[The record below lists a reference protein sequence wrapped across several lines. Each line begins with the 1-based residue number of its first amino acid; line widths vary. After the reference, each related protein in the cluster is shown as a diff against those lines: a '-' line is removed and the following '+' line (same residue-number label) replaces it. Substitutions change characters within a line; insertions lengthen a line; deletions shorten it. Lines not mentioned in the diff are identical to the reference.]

1 MGSRPKKGPHAIE
14 TLIARNQ
21 RAWHPRTYEAWFRLN
36 PFQALLRRREQT
48 ASLAG
53 VARFALPGHSVLEV
67 GCGTGHYTLPLARA
81 CQRVVAVDS
90 SGDML
95 RFLERRLRKR
105 AVTNVTTH
113 RGSLG
118 LPLDLGEQFDGVVA
132 IGLLN
137 YVPDLAGA
145 LRTLTSHL
153 RPGGWAVLSVPLANS
168 NGRLYQLSERLTGRR
183 VWLYSPGAFANAAAR
198 HGLRVERATPAGV
211 SRRGLTL
218 VNEATLVPLPE
229 RMAA

>member
-1 MGSRPKKGPHAIE
+1 MSARRQKKPPGPKA
-14 TLIARNQ
+14 LIANNERG
-21 RAWHPRTYEAWFRLN
+21 WHPRAYEAWFRLN
-36 PFQALLRRREQT
+36 PLQALLRRREEK

-53 VARFALPGHSVLEV
+53 VTRRMLPSHSVLEV

-81 CQRVVAVDS
+81 CKRVVAVDS
-90 SGDML
+90 SQNML
-95 RFLERRLRKR
+95 HFLERRLRR
-105 AVTNVTTH
+105 REVTNVTTL

-145 LRTLTSHL
+145 LRTLASHL
-153 RPGGWAVLSVPLANS
+153 RPGGWAILSVPLANV
-168 NGRLYQLSERLTGRR
+168 NGRLYQLSERLSGRR
-183 VWLYSPGAFANAAAR
+183 VWLHSPEAFADVAASE
-198 HGLRVERATPAGV
+198 GLRVERATPAGV

-218 VNEATLVPLPE
+218 VNEATFVQ
-229 RMAA
+229 RDHGNH